1 MRNVPTAFERA
12 RLEAVTGI
20 PDRLEALRQNVRKV
34 YLGPQRG
41 LDLALASLLAGGHV
55 LLDDVPGVGKTT
67 LARAL
72 ARSLALG
79 CQRVQFT
86 SDLLPGDV
94 TGSSIYDPRAAAF
107 SFRQGP
113 VFTQILIADEINRAS
128 PRTQSALLE
137 CMEERAVTVDGV
149 RHALPDP
156 FWVMATQNPVET
168 QGTFLLP
175 RSQLDRFLIRLSLG
189 YPDEKSELAILEKDR
204 AGLSP
209 EQLEA
214 VLAPDHLRELQALV
228 QRLHA
233 APEVRGYVVAITRA
247 TRESPV
253 FSLGAGPRASIALL
267 RAASAW
273 AVLAG
278 RDFVSVDDVKAVA
291 HPVLAHRLVEA
302 DGEVSP
308 AREETVQDVLRSV
321 RSPV

>member
-1 MRNVPTAFERA
+1 MAAQAKLAAVKPPVERLA
-12 RLEAVTGI
+12 
-20 PDRLEALRQNVRKV
+20 ALRQNVRRV

-41 LDLALASLLAGGHV
+41 LDLALTSLLAGGHV

-72 ARSLALG
+72 ARSVALG

-94 TGSSIYDPRAAAF
+94 TGSSVFDPRASAF
-107 SFRQGP
+107 TFRPGP
-113 VFTQILIADEINRAS
+113 VFTPILIADEINRAS

-189 YPDEKSELAILEKDR
+189 YPDAASELAILEKDR
-204 AGLSP
+204 TGESP

-214 VLAPDHLRELQALV
+214 VLAPEELRALQAHV
-228 QRLHA
+228 RGLHA
-233 APEVRGYVVAITRA
+233 ADAVRAYVVAVTRA
-247 TRESPV
+247 TRDNPV
-253 FSLGAGPRASIALL
+253 FSLGAGPRASIGLL
-267 RAASAW
+267 RAACGW
-273 AVLAG
+273 AVLCG

-291 HPVLAHRLVEA
+291 HAVLAHRLVEA

-308 AREETVQDVLRSV
+308 AREETVAGVLKSV
-321 RSPV
+321 PSPV

>member
-1 MRNVPTAFERA
+1 VTVRSGAAGDTLQAVIPPLQ
-12 RLEAVTGI
+12 RL
-20 PDRLEALRQNVRKV
+20 DALRQNVRKV
-34 YLGPQRG
+34 YLGPARG
-41 LDLALASLLAGGHV
+41 LDLALTALLAGGHV

-94 TGSSIYDPRAAAF
+94 TGSSVFDPRSGSF

-149 RHALPDP
+149 RHALPEL

-175 RSQLDRFLIRLSLG
+175 RSQLDRFLVRLSLG
-189 YPDEKSELAILEKDR
+189 YPDEQAELAILEKDR
-204 AGLSP
+204 GGLSP
-209 EQLEA
+209 EQLEP
-214 VLAPDHLRELQALV
+214 VLAPADLAQLQAQV

-233 APEVRGYVVAITRA
+233 APEVRAYIVAVTRT
-247 TRESPV
+247 TREGPR

-273 AVLAG
+273 ALLAG
-278 RDFVSVDDVKAVA
+278 REFVSVDDVKAVA

-308 AREETVQDVLRSV
+308 ARPETLAEVLASV
-321 RSPV
+321 PSPV

>member
-1 MRNVPTAFERA
+1 MRNATS
-12 RLEAVTGI
+12 RLEAVI
-20 PDRLEALRQNVRKV
+20 PPARRLDALRANIRKV
-34 YLGPQRG
+34 YLGPAQG
-41 LDLALASLLAGGHV
+41 VDLALAALLAGGHV

-72 ARSLALG
+72 ARSIALG

-94 TGSSIYDPRAAAF
+94 TGSSVYDPRSGAF
-107 SFRQGP
+107 TFRQGP
-113 VFTQILIADEINRAS
+113 VFAQILIADEINRAS

-149 RHALPDP
+149 RHPLPEP
-156 FWVMATQNPVET
+156 FWVMATQNPVGT

-189 YPDEKSELAILEKDR
+189 YPDEQSELAILEKDR
-204 AGLSP
+204 GGLSP
-209 EQLEA
+209 EQLEP
-214 VLAPDHLRELQALV
+214 VLAPDELRTLQAQV
-228 QRLHA
+228 QALHA
-233 APEVRGYVVAITRA
+233 APEVRAYVVAVTRA
-247 TRESPV
+247 TRDNPR
-253 FSLGAGPRASIALL
+253 FSLGAGPRASISLL

-273 AVLAG
+273 ALLAG
-278 RDFVSVDDVKAVA
+278 REFVSVDDVKAVA
-291 HPVLAHRLVEA
+291 HPVLAHRLVES

-308 AREETVQDVLRSV
+308 ARPETLRELLAGV

>member
-1 MRNVPTAFERA
+1 MRGTAS
-12 RLEAVTGI
+12 RLEAVI
-20 PDRLEALRQNVRKV
+20 PPSRRLADLRENVRKV
-34 YLGPQRG
+34 YLGPARG
-41 LDLALASLLAGGHV
+41 LDLALAALLAGGHV

-72 ARSLALG
+72 ARSLAMG

-94 TGSSIYDPRAAAF
+94 TGSSVYDPRGGTF
-107 SFRQGP
+107 TFRQGP

-137 CMEERAVTVDGV
+137 CMEEHAVTVDGV
-149 RHALPDP
+149 RHPLPEP

-189 YPDEKSELAILEKDR
+189 YPDEQAELAILEKDR
-204 AGLSP
+204 GGLTP
-209 EQLEA
+209 EQLEP
-214 VLAPDHLRELQALV
+214 VLAPEELMALQAQV
-228 QRLHA
+228 QALHA
-233 APEVRGYVVAITRA
+233 APEIRAYVVAVTRS
-247 TRESPV
+247 TRENGR

-273 AVLAG
+273 AMLAG
-278 RDFVSVDDVKAVA
+278 REFVTVDDVKEVA

-308 AREETVQDVLRSV
+308 ARPETLDEVLAKV
-321 RSPV
+321 KSPV

>member
-1 MRNVPTAFERA
+1 MRVTEARIAAVKPPVERLA
-12 RLEAVTGI
+12 RLRE
-20 PDRLEALRQNVRKV
+20 NVRRV

-41 LDLALASLLAGGHV
+41 VDLALTALLAGGHV

-72 ARSLALG
+72 ARSVALG

-94 TGSSIYDPRAAAF
+94 TGSSIFDPRAGAF
-107 SFRQGP
+107 TFRPGP
-113 VFTQILIADEINRAS
+113 VFTPILIADEINRAS

-149 RHALPDP
+149 RHVLPDP

-189 YPDEKSELAILEKDR
+189 YPDEAAELEILEKDR
-204 AGLSP
+204 AGASP

-214 VLAPDHLRELQALV
+214 VLTPDELRALQV
-228 QRLHA
+228 HVRGLHA
-233 APEVRGYVVAITRA
+233 APQVRAYVVAVTRA
-247 TRESPV
+247 TRESPL

-267 RAASAW
+267 RAACAW

-278 RDFVSVDDVKAVA
+278 RDFVSVDDVKSLV

-308 AREETVQDVLRSV
+308 AREETVAEVLKTV